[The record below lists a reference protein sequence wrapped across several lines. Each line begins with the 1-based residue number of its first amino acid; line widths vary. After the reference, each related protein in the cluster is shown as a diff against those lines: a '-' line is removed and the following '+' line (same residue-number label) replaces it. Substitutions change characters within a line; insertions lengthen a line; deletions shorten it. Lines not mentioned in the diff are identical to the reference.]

1 MSISFDEFRT
11 RLKSLELPVF
21 RDKAVE
27 GTPYPYYVY
36 SFSTEKR
43 IMGSSRTALV
53 VTEYRVSLFTTGTE
67 RELIP
72 FKKEFS
78 REQYESFTGVPGDE
92 NDDTVTNFTTFVD
105 VVARG

>member
-1 MSISFDEFRT
+1 M
-11 RLKSLELPVF
+11 
-21 RDKAVE
+21 
-27 GTPYPYYVY
+27 
-36 SFSTEKR
+36 
-43 IMGSSRTALV
+43 
-53 VTEYRVSLFTTGTE
+53 TEYRVSLFTTGTE